1 MRIEDYLA
9 LDSYDDDTDVSLS
22 RRKFLNLTGGC
33 LTILF
38 CVGKSQDVLGQ
49 EERRDEL
56 QAGVSNSIRTTD
68 LRCEYRVDPLGVDVA
83 KPRLYWLVASDQR
96 AQSQSAYR
104 ILVASDENKLK
115 LNQGDLW
122 DSGKVASDQSSHVV
136 YAGNKLSSQVLCYW
150 KVRLWDKNDEPSPW
164 SKPARWSMGL
174 LNAGDWK
181 AQWITPYPI
190 KEPIPEA
197 KLEKWISHPSGGKD
211 ERTEIKFRRE
221 LELDESVT
229 RIVIQIT
236 VGMGHYTLYAN
247 GNKVESATQWWRYQ
261 LYELEMNEELN
272 PGKNVIAI
280 AAGTLYGTS
289 GIHGIACGIHVYRTD
304 TSQPKLLPWDPW
316 LCSDKSVE
324 GWTQVDFDAA
334 DWVKPKAVANYGDR
348 KPWGEVA
355 FIGSES
361 ESFSVAQLRKNFTVK
376 KPVRRAM
383 VYITALGLYELY
395 INGQR
400 VSRDYFAPGWPE
412 YPKRIYYQSYE
423 VTDLLQ
429 ANGNNA
435 MGVVLGAGWAI
446 LRHNLAIPYLRGQ
459 LCMEYADGS
468 TEIITSD
475 ESWKSTHDGPILTS
489 HMFHGETYDSRKEMA
504 GWNQPSFDDSFW
516 KPVRAS
522 RDQPRF
528 DDSFWKPALAGRE
541 PAAKLQAHPGE
552 PVRKIMEIKP
562 VKITEPKPGV
572 YVFDMGQNMVGW
584 ARLKVKGTPG
594 DKVVLHLT
602 EMLNPDGTIHTL
614 NMGYAKS
621 TDTYILK
628 GKDVE
633 TWEPRF
639 TFHGF
644 QYVEVTGFPG
654 TPSLDAVTGVVL
666 HSDAPITGSFECSNT
681 MLNQLH
687 RNIVWTQRGNYLE
700 VPTDCPT
707 RDERYGWT
715 GDAQVFI
722 RTATYN
728 MDVAAFF
735 TSWLNAVNDC
745 QSPEGAYSHFAPVS
759 RGHGSPGWAD
769 AGITCP
775 WTIYQMYGDAR
786 ILEKHYDKMGAWIEY
801 CRENSNNLVRPEV
814 GFHDHLNVQSLT
826 PSDVI
831 ATAYFGYSTS
841 LMAKIAQALGK
852 NDDAQKYRELFEN
865 IKAAFNKAYVADDG
879 KIKGDTQTAYL
890 QALCFDLLPKDK
902 QGAAAQH
909 LAGRIK
915 ERNWHL
921 STGFLGVN
929 ILLPTLE
936 EIGRLD
942 IAYRLLTNETY
953 PSWGYLVKQGATTM
967 WERWAG
973 WQSSDEN
980 STGMGFSLNHY
991 PFGSVGQWMFSTVA
1005 GIDTDGPGFKRIII
1019 RPRPGG
1025 DLTYVKAS
1033 YKSIHGTIATHWE
1046 LTDGNLKLNVT
1057 IPANTIATVYV
1068 PAVSADSV
1076 TESSEEANQAPGV
1089 TFLHMEDNAA
1099 VYEVGSGTYSFASR
1113 DMKSIVIDMPR

>member
-1 MRIEDYLA
+1 M
-9 LDSYDDDTDVSLS
+9 
-22 RRKFLNLTGGC
+22 
-33 LTILF
+33 
-38 CVGKSQDVLGQ
+38 GKSQDVLGQ
-49 EERRDEL
+49 EERRGEL

-83 KPRLYWLVASDQR
+83 KPRLYWLVESDQR

-446 LRHNLAIPYLRGQ
+446 LRHNLAVPYLRGQ

-504 GWNQPSFDDSFW
+504 GWNQPGFDDSFW

-528 DDSFWKPALAGRE
+528 DYSFWKPALAGRE

-654 TPSLDAVTGVVL
+654 HA
-666 HSDAPITGSFECSNT
+666 F
-681 MLNQLH
+681 
-687 RNIVWTQRGNYLE
+687 
-700 VPTDCPT
+700 T
-707 RDERYGWT
+707 RCRY
-715 GDAQVFI
+715 
-722 RTATYN
+722 RRR
-728 MDVAAFF
+728 AAFGC
-735 TSWLNAVNDC
+735 SHYRLVRVLQHHA
-745 QSPEGAYSHFAPVS
+745 QSTTPKHRLDSAWQLS
-759 RGHGSPGWAD
+759 GSTHRLP
-769 AGITCP
+769 
-775 WTIYQMYGDAR
+775 DAR
-786 ILEKHYDKMGAWIEY
+786 
-801 CRENSNNLVRPEV
+801 
-814 GFHDHLNVQSLT
+814 
-826 PSDVI
+826 
-831 ATAYFGYSTS
+831 
-841 LMAKIAQALGK
+841 
-852 NDDAQKYRELFEN
+852 
-865 IKAAFNKAYVADDG
+865 
-879 KIKGDTQTAYL
+879 
-890 QALCFDLLPKDK
+890 
-902 QGAAAQH
+902 
-909 LAGRIK
+909 
-915 ERNWHL
+915 
-921 STGFLGVN
+921 
-929 ILLPTLE
+929 
-936 EIGRLD
+936 
-942 IAYRLLTNETY
+942 
-953 PSWGYLVKQGATTM
+953 
-967 WERWAG
+967 
-973 WQSSDEN
+973 
-980 STGMGFSLNHY
+980 
-991 PFGSVGQWMFSTVA
+991 
-1005 GIDTDGPGFKRIII
+1005 
-1019 RPRPGG
+1019 
-1025 DLTYVKAS
+1025 
-1033 YKSIHGTIATHWE
+1033 
-1046 LTDGNLKLNVT
+1046 
-1057 IPANTIATVYV
+1057 
-1068 PAVSADSV
+1068 
-1076 TESSEEANQAPGV
+1076 
-1089 TFLHMEDNAA
+1089 
-1099 VYEVGSGTYSFASR
+1099 
-1113 DMKSIVIDMPR
+1113 